1 VSPTR
6 RKPKPKILLDEGFS
20 PRKSFSKLNDYC
32 DVKHIAQDFDL
43 GGATDRAVYDI
54 ACQQDRLMIIFNI
67 KDFKP
72 MITPTSVTIIGVS
85 AGMATDQL
93 DKKLTSKIKK
103 MKPNE
108 WHGKY
113 FKINA

>member
-1 VSPTR
+1 
-6 RKPKPKILLDEGFS
+6 
-20 PRKSFSKLNDYC
+20 
-32 DVKHIAQDFDL
+32 
-43 GGATDRAVYDI
+43 
-54 ACQQDRLMIIFNI
+54 MIIFNI
-67 KDFKP
+67 KDFKT
-72 MITPTSVTIIGVS
+72 MLTPTSVTIIGVS
-85 AGMATDQL
+85 AGIATDQL